1 MLTGGKVIA
10 SLVAE
15 QIQSFA
21 SRLGS
26 LWVKVSAGPTLF
38 VVKILWRKKKKKLE
52 ERKSPFN

>member
-38 VVKILWRKKKKKLE
+38 VVKILWRKKKK
-52 ERKSPFN
+52 S